1 MKIFTL
7 KYKILNKET
16 KIGLN
21 GKITFE
27 LRLESAKLV
36 FSGRINSR
44 RNSQCKGPRAGA
56 CLVC

>member
-7 KYKILNKET
+7 KYKILNRET

-36 FSGRINSR
+36 FSGRINR